1 MLRRCF
7 EFAALLTALAARA
20 AAQPANAQYDEA
32 KVPAYTLPDP
42 LRFEDG
48 RTVSTPDAWRE
59 RRAEIL
65 RLFETHVYGRSP
77 APVAAMR
84 FVVAETARDAFAGLA
99 TRRQVRGLLDGSERA
114 PPFELLACGR
124 DAA

>member
-7 EFAALLTALAARA
+7 ETAALLSALAARA

-48 RTVSTPDAWRE
+48 GIVTSPDAWRR

-84 FVVAETARDAFAGLA
+84 FVVAGTAQDAFGGLA
-99 TRRQVRGLLDGSERA
+99 TRRQVRVLLDGSENGPA
-114 PPFELLACGR
+114 VDLLLYVPN
-124 DAA
+124 